1 MTVTINLP
9 AILAKL
15 ADNSRVI
22 EATAPASRSVG
33 DVVEEIATRYP
44 GLAPRLR
51 DERGQPYA
59 FVTFYLNDDDIRF
72 SGGFAAPV
80 RDGDEVTIV
89 PAIAGG

>member
-9 AILAKL
+9 AILARL
-15 ADNSRVI
+15 ADNSRVL
-22 EATAPASRSVG
+22 EAATPTPGCVG
-33 DVVEEIATRYP
+33 DVVEDLVARFP

-51 DERGQPYA
+51 DDKGEPYA
-59 FVTFYLNDDDIRF
+59 FVTFYVNDDDIRF

-80 RDGDEVTIV
+80 HDGDELTIV

>member
-1 MTVTINLP
+1 MSVTINLP
-9 AILAKL
+9 AILARL
-15 ADNSRVI
+15 ADNTRVL
-22 EATAPASRSVG
+22 EATAPATCSVG
-33 DVVEEIATRYP
+33 DVVEQIATRYP

-51 DERGQPYA
+51 DENGEPYA

-72 SGGFAAPV
+72 NGGFSAPV